1 MKFPLW
7 MLAGLAAGSAHAQ
20 IQLFAPEAIPAGF
33 PLRQGAVSAI
43 GVRPDFDKLSVLAV
57 GDEVQVPLGD
67 GFSVTAR
74 VSRVVRLAQSRVT
87 IHAEVLDL
95 PEASFILCQE
105 DDAIAMSV
113 WLPTIG
119 GLYRLQYIEN
129 GLHAAC
135 KLDDRLL
142 PECGGTPQ
150 APPPPDLDIDDPA
163 GDDDHWTVGTG
174 RIDGRPDLGDGSAG
188 GIESAGCTPSTPIID
203 TMVVYTDVARSAAG
217 GASAIR
223 AECRLAI
230 ESTNAAYAR
239 SGISVRQRLV
249 WAGEVTYNE
258 AGSFEDHLNRVTDA
272 ADGFFDWIN
281 VTKDQVNADLCAMF
295 VDDTSSG
302 GLGWCAISSNARAY
316 SITRWDI
323 AASQFVHAHETGH
336 NLGCAHD
343 PDNVDCNPASSYGL
357 GHRFF
362 GNDSVQYR
370 TVMSYAPGTRIQ
382 NFSNPNVNFQGQPTG
397 LSTRNNARII
407 NERDTIIE
415 DLQFTRWDIYV
426 NLAYSGT
433 EIGTYALPYNTVSE
447 GIGALAVGTNAG
459 ELPSLYIRA
468 GTSSY
473 VGTISKAMEINAC
486 SGVVNIGGN
495 P

>member
-1 MKFPLW
+1 
-7 MLAGLAAGSAHAQ
+7 
-20 IQLFAPEAIPAGF
+20 
-33 PLRQGAVSAI
+33 
-43 GVRPDFDKLSVLAV
+43 
-57 GDEVQVPLGD
+57 
-67 GFSVTAR
+67 
-74 VSRVVRLAQSRVT
+74 
-87 IHAEVLDL
+87 
-95 PEASFILCQE
+95 
-105 DDAIAMSV
+105 
-113 WLPTIG
+113 
-119 GLYRLQYIEN
+119 
-129 GLHAAC
+129 
-135 KLDDRLL
+135 
-142 PECGGTPQ
+142 
-150 APPPPDLDIDDPA
+150 
-163 GDDDHWTVGTG
+163 
-174 RIDGRPDLGDGSAG
+174 
-188 GIESAGCTPSTPIID
+188 
-203 TMVVYTDVARSAAG
+203 
-217 GASAIR
+217 
-223 AECRLAI
+223 
-230 ESTNAAYAR
+230 
-239 SGISVRQRLV
+239 
-249 WAGEVTYNE
+249 
-258 AGSFEDHLNRVTDA
+258 
-272 ADGFFDWIN
+272 
-281 VTKDQVNADLCAMF
+281 MF
-295 VDDTSSG
+295 VDDSSSG

-433 EIGTYALPYNTVSE
+433 EIGNYALPYNTVSE

-459 ELPSLYIRA
+459 ELPTLYIRA

-473 VGTISKAMEINAC
+473 VGTITKAMEINAC